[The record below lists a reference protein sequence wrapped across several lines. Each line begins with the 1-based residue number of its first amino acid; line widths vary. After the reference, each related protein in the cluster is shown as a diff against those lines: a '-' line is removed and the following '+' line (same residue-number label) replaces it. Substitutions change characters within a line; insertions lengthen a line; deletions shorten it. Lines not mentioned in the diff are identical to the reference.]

1 MIVPELGRNDTYCLY
16 LWRTMEAPGT
26 LYLAGDIAQATAIYR
41 ELVDD
46 GYTVKVV
53 HMPTDTEYEMLDG
66 NLTPVGRVL
75 PLSSTVKLGNQERP
89 APV

>member
-1 MIVPELGRNDTYCLY
+1 MPEPGARDAFCLY

-26 LYLAGDIAQATAIYR
+26 LYLAGDIVHATAVYN

-53 HMPTDTEYEMLDG
+53 HMPTDIEYEMVDG
-66 NLTPVGRVL
+66 SLTPRCRMA
-75 PLSSTVKLGNQERP
+75 PLNSSTKLAHAQRP
-89 APV
+89 AQA